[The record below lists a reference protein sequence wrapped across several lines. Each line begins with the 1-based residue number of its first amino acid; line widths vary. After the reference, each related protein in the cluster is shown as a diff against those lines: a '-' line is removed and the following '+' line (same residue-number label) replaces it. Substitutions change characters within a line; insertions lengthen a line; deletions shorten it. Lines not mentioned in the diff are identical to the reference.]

1 MYQVKYL
8 SQEAASVPPVYGGG
22 VRKEIPRH
30 ETLLTYNPVISK

>member
-8 SQEAASVPPVYGGG
+8 SQEPASVPPVYGG

-30 ETLLTYNPVISK
+30 ETLLTYNPDISK

>member
-22 VRKEIPRH
+22 YGRKFQDMK
-30 ETLLTYNPVISK
+30 LY